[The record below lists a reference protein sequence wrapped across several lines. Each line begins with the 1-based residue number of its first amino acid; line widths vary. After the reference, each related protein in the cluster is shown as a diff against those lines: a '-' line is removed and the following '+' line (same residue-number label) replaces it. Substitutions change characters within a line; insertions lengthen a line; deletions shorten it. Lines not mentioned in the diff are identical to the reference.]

1 MNFLVFNLLG
11 VCCSAR
17 MCRLMFYILVGKVLA
32 VIYSNT
38 FPAPFSSLFSFW
50 YYKTYILLYF
60 MISHI
65 LLRLFPFLL
74 YIIHIAIPFVFFWT
88 IWKVALSLILG
99 GVIFFPFTHC
109 TLNFSHNINFV
120 PLTWPLYHV

>member
-1 MNFLVFNLLG
+1 
-11 VCCSAR
+11 
-17 MCRLMFYILVGKVLA
+17 MFYILVGKVLA

-99 GVIFFPFTHC
+99 GGYFF
-109 TLNFSHNINFV
+109 S
-120 PLTWPLYHV
+120 LYSLHIKFLS